1 MSSGNLVSPSHPV
14 YFQWDND
21 LEKSDYLIATYR
33 VTATCDGDKAAI
45 GMAMEQS
52 AATLAIK
59 DYVIPEMLADWTIRV
74 CDVRAL
80 ANDPM
85 KGAGS
90 GAIPAYFL
98 QTEVYTEKKIKN
110 NEWFEIELAVPRRLL
125 GGKPAQLLNVLV
137 GELPRL
143 GFLTNFQLTDVAFPQ
158 AFGPGP
164 SFGIDGVL
172 DLLGMS
178 EGPILCRSMRPA
190 VGLDR
195 SLMAELNRDVLIG
208 GFHMVKDDELQYFSD
223 DTHFERHVRCMVEA
237 RDEAIRKTGEP
248 KLYLANLICE
258 PDELLSRWDIVC
270 ELGVDAVMVAPL
282 IQGMGVIPM
291 LARQGKMPIHAHNTL
306 SDLVTRHPDWRID
319 DCVIYKWYRHLG
331 ADLFVTPGDF
341 ASQHC
346 DTLGYCDLINSVNL
360 SDNKLLEMMP
370 VIQGGKQPEGLNL
383 YFDSLGTRNFMM
395 VVASWVDAHPS
406 GIVSAAREFRD
417 AISL

>member
-1 MSSGNLVSPSHPV
+1 MSSGNLVLPSHPV
-14 YFQWDND
+14 YFQWDDD
-21 LEKSDYLIATYR
+21 LEKSDYLIASYR
-33 VTATCDGDKAAI
+33 VTSTCDGDKAAL

-59 DYVIPEMLADWTIRV
+59 DYVIPEMLKDWTIRV
-74 CDVRAL
+74 YGVHKLTCDSI
-80 ANDPM
+80 
-85 KGAGS
+85 AGT
-90 GAIPAYFL
+90 GRRTIPAFFL
-98 QTEVYTEKKIKN
+98 ETEVYAEKTIKK
-110 NEWFEIELAVPRRLL
+110 NEWFEVELAFPIRLL

-143 GFLTNFQLTDVAFPQ
+143 GFLTSFQLFDVEFPQ

-164 SFGIDGVL
+164 SFGLKGVL
-172 DLLGMS
+172 SLLEIS
-178 EGPILCRSMRPA
+178 QGPILCRSMRPA
-190 VGLDR
+190 VGLGE
-195 SLMAELNRDVLIG
+195 SVMAELNRDVLIG

-223 DTHFERHVRCMVEA
+223 DTHFERHVSCMVKA

-258 PDELLSRWDIVC
+258 PDELLSRWNIVC

-319 DCVIYKWYRHLG
+319 DRVIYKWYRHLG

-346 DTLGYCDLINSVNL
+346 DTPDYCDLINSVNL
-360 SDNKLLEMMP
+360 SDNKLREMMP

-383 YFDSLGTRNFMM
+383 YFDALGNRDFMM

-406 GIVSAAREFRD
+406 GIVSAAREFRE